1 MGIMTRLSVLADCLT
16 TILNAEK
23 RGKRQ
28 VLIRP
33 SSKVIVRFLSVM
45 QKHGY
50 IEEFEEVDD
59 HRSGK
64 IVVQLNGRIN
74 KCGVVSPR
82 FNVKLSQI
90 ENWVAHL
97 LPARSFGKIILPPS
111 AGIMDHEEARR
122 KHVAGRILGV
132 VF

>member
-1 MGIMTRLSVLADCLT
+1 MRLVSLARHTDLPGSAT
-16 TILNAEK
+16 
-23 RGKRQ
+23 
-28 VLIRP
+28 
-33 SSKVIVRFLSVM
+33 
-45 QKHGY
+45 GY

-97 LPARSFGKIILPPS
+97 LPARSFGKIILTTS

-122 KHVAGRILGV
+122 KVSQPLTRLFPQKLVLISTCQHVAGRILGV
-132 VF
+132 VY